1 MIAFLLIIIRLINLF
16 LIGNLIFYKRKEPSL
31 LLAWILVLV
40 FIPVIGFIFYLLFER
55 TPKVSKKVNLV
66 DTIEENVS
74 DLHYE
79 SNVDEPIRS
88 IMRYNRQ
95 FNQAK
100 LTRYNDLTFY
110 SEGELK
116 YKQLYL
122 DISQATTSIHFLYF
136 IIRQDELGT
145 EFVNLLAKKA
155 HEGVEVRVIYDGAG
169 CFGTP
174 MHFFDPIIRAGGKVY
189 NFHPA
194 KIRLVGLNYN
204 YRNHR
209 KIVVIDGKIGYM
221 GGMNIGKEYMSLD
234 PKYSPWRD
242 AHLRI
247 IGESVRFLQL
257 RFLRDYFMVCDD
269 VEEENQIKTKFKNYF
284 SSHRGEKECEMQ
296 IVSDGP
302 DTSTDDIKSGMVKMI
317 QTAMKS
323 IQIQTPYFIPDNL
336 FLETLKMA
344 AYSGVKVEV
353 MIPTIADHHYVY
365 RTTTSFIKELREAG
379 ITVYLYKG
387 FLHSKIMTVDGK
399 VSCIGSTNMDQR
411 SFKINYEISAFV
423 YNETFTEQ
431 LNHQFNKD
439 LENCLIVDDSYELNK
454 RWWVRMEESIYRVIS
469 MIL

>member
-16 LIGNLIFYKRKEPSL
+16 LIGRLIFYKRKEPSL
-31 LLAWILVLV
+31 LLAWILVLL
-40 FIPVIGFIFYLLFER
+40 FIPVMGFIFYLLFER
-55 TPKVSKKVNLV
+55 TPKVSKKVNLI
-66 DTIEENVS
+66 DTIEEQVT
-74 DLHYE
+74 DLQYD
-79 SNVDEPIRS
+79 SNAEEHVRS
-88 IMRYNRQ
+88 LIRYNHQ
-95 FNQAK
+95 FNEAK
-100 LTRYNDLTFY
+100 LTRYNELTFY
-110 SEGELK
+110 SEGEAK

-122 DISQATTSIHFLYF
+122 DLSQATTSIHFLYF
-136 IIRQDELGT
+136 IIRKDELGT

-169 CFGTP
+169 CFGTS
-174 MHFFDPIIRAGGKVY
+174 MHFFDPIVKAGGKVY

-234 PKYSPWRD
+234 LKYAPWRD

-269 VEEENQIKTKFKNYF
+269 VEEENQIKSKFKNYF
-284 SSHRGEKECEMQ
+284 MSDIVDHVCEMQ
-296 IVSDGP
+296 MVSDGP
-302 DTSTDDIKSGMVKMI
+302 DTFTDDIKSGMVKMI
-317 QTAMKS
+317 QTAMKT
-323 IQIQTPYFIPDNL
+323 IKIQTPYFIPDNL
-336 FLETLKMA
+336 FLDTLKIA
-344 AYSGVKVEV
+344 AFSGVKVEL
-353 MIPTIADHHYVY
+353 MIPTIADHHYVH
-365 RTTTSFIKELREAG
+365 RTTTSYIKELREAG

-387 FLHSKIMTVDGK
+387 FLHSKMMTVDGK

-423 YNETFTEQ
+423 YNEVFTEQ
-431 LNHQFNKD
+431 LNQQFSND
-439 LENCLIVDDSYELNK
+439 LKNCILVDDTYELNK